1 MLPSPQQNP
10 DKLTDK
16 KEIAQENILVKG
28 IIFDLDGTLLD
39 SMTVWSSIDREFL
52 IENGIKDPPPEVSD
66 VVKQMTVD
74 ESSQYFIDRFGLS
87 CTKEY
92 VIWRIE
98 DMVRQ
103 RYEEQ
108 IPLKP
113 HAVELLDHLDSR
125 GIPYGIATATYKGLA
140 EAALKRCG
148 VYDRFSFL
156 LTDEEYPAGK
166 KFPDIFLG
174 GAERFGAQPK
184 EVVVVEDSLHCIE
197 TAKSAG
203 FPVWGVYDSVAEAD
217 MPRII
222 ELSDHYVRSLDEIIQ
237 IL

>member
-1 MLPSPQQNP
+1 M
-10 DKLTDK
+10 
-16 KEIAQENILVKG
+16 IKG

-39 SMTVWSSIDREFL
+39 SMSVWSSIDREFL
-52 IENGIKDPPPEVSD
+52 LENGIADPPAEVSD
-66 VVKQMTVD
+66 VVKKMTVD

-113 HAVELLDHLDSR
+113 HAEELLGYLDSR
-125 GIPYGIATATYKGLA
+125 GIPYGIATATYKRLA

-148 VYDRFSFL
+148 VYDRFRFL
-156 LTDEEYPAGK
+156 FTDAEYPTGK
-166 KFPDIFLG
+166 NFPDIFIG
-174 GAERFGAQPK
+174 GAERLGVTPA
-184 EVVVVEDSLHCIE
+184 ETLVIEDSLHCIE
-197 TAKSAG
+197 TAKLAG
-203 FPVWGVYDSVAEAD
+203 FPVCGVYDSVAEAD
-217 MPRII
+217 SRRIR
-222 ELSDHYVRSLDEIIQ
+222 ELSDHYVRSLDEVIDIIQ
-237 IL
+237 GERCSPVLL

>member
-1 MLPSPQQNP
+1 MIKS
-10 DKLTDK
+10 
-16 KEIAQENILVKG
+16 V
-28 IIFDLDGTLLD
+28 IFDLDGTLLD

-52 IENGIKDPPPEVSD
+52 IENGISDPPPEVSD
-66 VVKQMTVD
+66 VVKKMTVD

-113 HAVELLDHLDSR
+113 HAVEVLDFLDKS

-148 VYDRFSFL
+148 VYDRFRFL
-156 LTDEEYPAGK
+156 LTDVEYPSGK
-166 KFPDIFLG
+166 NFPDIFIG
-174 GAERFGAQPK
+174 GAERLGTSPS
-184 EVVVVEDSLHCIE
+184 ETLVIEDSLHCIE
-197 TAKSAG
+197 TARSAG
-203 FPVWGVYDSVAEAD
+203 FPVCGVYDSVAEAD
-217 MPRII
+217 SERIK
-222 ELSDHYVRSLDEIIQ
+222 ELSDFYVKSLDEIIN
-237 IL
+237 IFRAN

>member
-1 MLPSPQQNP
+1 M
-10 DKLTDK
+10 
-16 KEIAQENILVKG
+16 
-28 IIFDLDGTLLD
+28 IFDLDGTLLD

-52 IENGIKDPPPEVSD
+52 MENGISDPPPEVSD
-66 VVKQMTVD
+66 VVKKMTVD

-103 RYEEQ
+103 RYEDQ

-113 HAVELLDHLDSR
+113 HAVEILDFLDSI

-148 VYDRFSFL
+148 VYDRFRFL
-156 LTDEEYPAGK
+156 LTDVEYPSGK
-166 KFPDIFLG
+166 NFPDIFVG
-174 GAERFGAQPK
+174 GAERLGALPS
-184 EVVVVEDSLHCIE
+184 ETLVVEDSLHCIE
-197 TAKSAG
+197 TAKAAG
-203 FPVWGVYDSVAEAD
+203 FPVCGVYDPVAEAD
-217 MPRII
+217 SGRIK
-222 ELSDHYVRSLDEIIQ
+222 ELSDFYVRSLDEIIN
-237 IL
+237 IFRAN

>member
-1 MLPSPQQNP
+1 M
-10 DKLTDK
+10 
-16 KEIAQENILVKG
+16 IKG
-28 IIFDLDGTLLD
+28 VIFDLDGTLLD

-52 IENGIKDPPPEVSD
+52 MENGISDPPPEVSD
-66 VVKQMTVD
+66 VVKKMTVD

-108 IPLKP
+108 IPMKP
-113 HAVELLDHLDSR
+113 HAVEVLDFLDKS

-148 VYDRFSFL
+148 VYDRFRFL
-156 LTDEEYPAGK
+156 LTDVEYPSGK
-166 KFPDIFLG
+166 NFPDIFVG
-174 GAERFGAQPK
+174 GAERLGLLPA
-184 EVVVVEDSLHCIE
+184 ETLVIEDSLHCIE
-197 TAKSAG
+197 TARSAG
-203 FPVWGVYDSVAEAD
+203 FPVCGVYDPVAEAD
-217 MPRII
+217 SGRIK
-222 ELSDHYVRSLDEIIQ
+222 ELSDFYVRSLDEIIN
-237 IL
+237 IFRAN

>member
-1 MLPSPQQNP
+1 M
-10 DKLTDK
+10 
-16 KEIAQENILVKG
+16 IKG
-28 IIFDLDGTLLD
+28 VIFDLDGTLLD

-52 IENGIKDPPPEVSD
+52 IENGISDPPPEVSD
-66 VVKQMTVD
+66 VVKKMTVD
-74 ESSQYFIDRFGLS
+74 ESSQYFIDQFGLS

-113 HAVELLDHLDSR
+113 HAVELLDCLDDM
-125 GIPYGIATATYKGLA
+125 GVPYGIATATYKGLA

-148 VYDRFSFL
+148 VYDRFRFI
-156 LTDEEYPAGK
+156 LTDVEYPAGK
-166 KFPDIFLG
+166 NFPDIFIG
-174 GAERFGAQPK
+174 GAQRLDTGPAETL
-184 EVVVVEDSLHCIE
+184 VVEDSLHCIE

-203 FPVWGVYDSVAEAD
+203 FSVCGVYDRVAEAD
-217 MPRII
+217 SGRIK
-222 ELSDHYVRSLDEIIQ
+222 ELSDFYVKSLDEVINIFRAN
-237 IL
+237 

>member
-1 MLPSPQQNP
+1 M
-10 DKLTDK
+10 
-16 KEIAQENILVKG
+16 IKG
-28 IIFDLDGTLLD
+28 VIFDLDGTLLD

-52 IENGIKDPPPEVSD
+52 MENGISDPPPEVSD
-66 VVKQMTVD
+66 VVKKMTVD

-103 RYEEQ
+103 RYEDQ

-113 HAVELLDHLDSR
+113 HAVEILDFLDSI

-148 VYDRFSFL
+148 VYDRFRFL
-156 LTDEEYPAGK
+156 LTDVEYPSGK
-166 KFPDIFLG
+166 NFPDIFVG
-174 GAERFGAQPK
+174 GAERLGALPS
-184 EVVVVEDSLHCIE
+184 ETLVVEDSLHCIE
-197 TAKSAG
+197 TAKAAG
-203 FPVWGVYDSVAEAD
+203 FPVCGVYDPVAEAD
-217 MPRII
+217 SGRIK
-222 ELSDHYVRSLDEIIQ
+222 ELSDFYVRSLDEIIN
-237 IL
+237 IFRAN

>member
-1 MLPSPQQNP
+1 MSL
-10 DKLTDK
+10 
-16 KEIAQENILVKG
+16 IKG

-52 IENGIKDPPPEVSD
+52 IENGIADPPPEVSD
-66 VVKQMTVD
+66 VVKKMTVD

-92 VIWRIE
+92 VIKRIE
-98 DMVRQ
+98 DMVRH

-113 HAVELLDHLDSR
+113 HAVELMDHLDKR

-148 VYDRFSFL
+148 VYDRFRFL
-156 LTDEEYPAGK
+156 LTDIEYPAGK
-166 KFPDIFLG
+166 NYPDIFFG
-174 GAERFGAQPK
+174 GAERLGTEPV
-184 EVVVVEDSLHCIE
+184 ETLVVEDSLHCIE

-203 FPVWGVYDSVAEAD
+203 FPVCGVYDPVAEPD
-217 MPRII
+217 RKRIE
-222 ELSDHYVRSLDEIIQ
+222 ELSDHYVRSLDDIIQ